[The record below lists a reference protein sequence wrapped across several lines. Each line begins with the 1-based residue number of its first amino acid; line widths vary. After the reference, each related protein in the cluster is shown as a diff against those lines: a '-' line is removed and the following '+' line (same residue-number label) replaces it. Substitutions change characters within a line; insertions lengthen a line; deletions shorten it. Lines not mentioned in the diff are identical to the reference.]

1 MILDQTW
8 NKKNRKLTVSYI
20 DKDGNRKFW
29 QKYIHHIR
37 TYEYSKDGE
46 YDTWNNRKANV
57 VFKSTDTYKPNE
69 FDLWEMFYELPKEDQ
84 DKFYAMY
91 FPKLYTFDIE
101 TEVSNEFPDPF
112 KAKQK
117 VTSISIVAP
126 DLSCIVMGLTKMTEE
141 QQEQLKTRYLDWI
154 SKNNFAANLVEK
166 MKQKNPSHNIRVLYQ
181 YCQSEEELL
190 QKFFTTMVPK
200 IAVLA
205 GWNSYNFDWNYL
217 YNRAVNLFGEKG
229 ARNLIYAA
237 SPTREITNIS
247 WVEKDGTKHR
257 APAPSHSIIVDYM
270 ELCQKYDYTLTY
282 ESYSLDWVSSHAVG
296 ANKIKYDG
304 TLQQL
309 YERDTDWYYFYNAID
324 SLLIQLIHHRLK
336 CIESPCASAAVTLV
350 TMLEAYGQVKLTTAN
365 VFKEFYND
373 NKHVVFDYNEIE
385 RFKKDYAGAFC
396 GCVPGRYD
404 WNVCDDFK
412 SLYPSQV
419 ITCNFSFEN
428 FYQNMVGP
436 DSLGRYTIVPWTE
449 QQLEEFRKD
458 KNYFVSINGN
468 VYKNDKDYAFRRI
481 QANLKVLR
489 DKYKYTGQRIE
500 SELLVEID
508 NILNHNNNHIDFHQD
523 IVDLIK
529 EKFNKV
535 QNDLYNMTEEELKKF
550 KVECE
555 DLRHEYSL
563 LELAHKVLMNGLY
576 GACANQ
582 YFYFFNAALAA
593 DITGECRQLT
603 KNMWHNLEEWFHEG
617 IWERKDLWE
626 KFDFKLDESKHDWF
640 RTKTV
645 SCYSDTDSVYVT
657 FGNFFRCMT
666 DKYKEKYNTARKKV
680 DWILKYCKEFQDKL
694 NNKWCEEMYNPRN
707 GKNVHEFELETI
719 SYAQICIKKKKYLK
733 GYAFV
738 KGKFYDEPKVS
749 GTGIEI
755 IKSTTPKLCRKMLK
769 ELMNS
774 LMFEYDEDNK
784 TNYIMLFNN
793 KIQEYRKEFYKAQEE
808 DISQSVGIGDYK
820 KYVIDDTD
828 ALILGKQCPVSV
840 QAIAR
845 FNHLAHKNGEDNKKQ
860 YSGKIKYYN
869 IRISDKNEGYFGFP
883 SGELPEWA
891 PKMDKITQWQ
901 KTVIDPINR
910 FLEVMD
916 IPKVNASSSIQLS
929 LF

>member
-1 MILDQTW
+1 ME
-8 NKKNRKLTVSYI
+8 
-20 DKDGNRKFW
+20 F
-29 QKYIHHIR
+29 
-37 TYEYSKDGE
+37 SKD
-46 YDTWNNRKANV
+46 
-57 VFKSTDTYKPNE
+57 
-69 FDLWEMFYELPKEDQ
+69 
-84 DKFYAMY
+84 
-91 FPKLYTFDIE
+91 I
-101 TEVSNEFPDPF
+101 
-112 KAKQK
+112 
-117 VTSISIVAP
+117 
-126 DLSCIVMGLTKMTEE
+126 
-141 QQEQLKTRYLDWI
+141 QEILKTKFNNIDIYSL
-154 SKNNFAANLVEK
+154 SKQEL
-166 MKQKNPSHNIRVLYQ
+166 
-181 YCQSEEELL
+181 ELL
-190 QKFFTTMVPK
+190 KT
-200 IAVLA
+200 
-205 GWNSYNFDWNYL
+205 
-217 YNRAVNLFGEKG
+217 
-229 ARNLIYAA
+229 
-237 SPTREITNIS
+237 
-247 WVEKDGTKHR
+247 
-257 APAPSHSIIVDYM
+257 
-270 ELCQKYDYTLTY
+270 
-282 ESYSLDWVSSHAVG
+282 
-296 ANKIKYDG
+296 
-304 TLQQL
+304 
-309 YERDTDWYYFYNAID
+309 
-324 SLLIQLIHHRLK
+324 
-336 CIESPCASAAVTLV
+336 
-350 TMLEAYGQVKLTTAN
+350 QV
-365 VFKEFYND
+365 
-373 NKHVVFDYNEIE
+373 
-385 RFKKDYAGAFC
+385 
-396 GCVPGRYD
+396 
-404 WNVCDDFK
+404 
-412 SLYPSQV
+412 
-419 ITCNFSFEN
+419 
-428 FYQNMVGP
+428 
-436 DSLGRYTIVPWTE
+436 
-449 QQLEEFRKD
+449 
-458 KNYFVSINGN
+458 
-468 VYKNDKDYAFRRI
+468 
-481 QANLKVLR
+481 
-489 DKYKYTGQRIE
+489 
-500 SELLVEID
+500 
-508 NILNHNNNHIDFHQD
+508 
-523 IVDLIK
+523 
-529 EKFNKV
+529 
-535 QNDLYNMTEEELKKF
+535 
-550 KVECE
+550 E

-563 LELAHKVLMNGLY
+563 LELAQKTLGNAAY
-576 GACANQ
+576 GACASPAC
-582 YFYFFNAALAA
+582 YFFNVHLAE
-593 DITGECRQLT
+593 DITGECRNLT
-603 KNMWHNLEEWFHEG
+603 KTMWKNLEEWFHEG

-626 KFDFKLDESKHDWF
+626 KFDFELDESKHDWF

-869 IRISDKNEGYFGFP
+869 IRISEKNEGYFGFP

-929 LF
+929 FF